1 MTAPAEGPHWID
13 AKKAAGVPARYVT
26 LRLDALFDR
35 PLIGF
40 DELEV
45 PPWRRFRWG
54 VRASGTRLPSALA
67 DALEP
72 WWAERAAAAAPR
84 AARRSASKRVR

>member
-1 MTAPAEGPHWID
+1 M
-13 AKKAAGVPARYVT
+13 
-26 LRLDALFDR
+26 LRLEALFDR

-40 DELEV
+40 DELDA
-45 PPWRRFRWG
+45 PPWRRFRWA

-72 WWAERAAAAAPR
+72 WWAERAATAAAPR
-84 AARRSASKRVR
+84 AARRSPSTRVR

>member
-1 MTAPAEGPHWID
+1 
-13 AKKAAGVPARYVT
+13 VT

-40 DELEV
+40 DELDV

-72 WWAERAAAAAPR
+72 WWAERATAAAPR
-84 AARRSASKRVR
+84 AARKSRSTRVR

>member
-1 MTAPAEGPHWID
+1 VSIRPRPGCGTPVALH
-13 AKKAAGVPARYVT
+13 ARSHI
-26 LRLDALFDR
+26 R

-40 DELEV
+40 DELDV
-45 PPWRRFRWG
+45 PPWRRFRWA

-72 WWAERAAAAAPR
+72 WWAERVAAATRSR
-84 AARRSASKRVR
+84 AVAGSPSKRRR